1 MAKIKAADSLENEYL
16 AQKREQEKILFKNRQ
31 LLKKIIIAGR
41 ELELTTDP
49 IFLEK
54 VDDEE

>member
-16 AQKREQEKILFKNRQ
+16 VQKREQEKILFKNRE

-54 VDDEE
+54 VDDDE